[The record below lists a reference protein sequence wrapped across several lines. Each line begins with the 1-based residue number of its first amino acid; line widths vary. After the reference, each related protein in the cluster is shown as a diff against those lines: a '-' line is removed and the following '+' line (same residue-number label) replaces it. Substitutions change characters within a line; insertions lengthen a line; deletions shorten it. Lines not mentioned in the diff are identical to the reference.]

1 MPISGYNNSIIGH
14 PAYAG
19 TAPCPPPHAQRK
31 RILTRVGKRVQ
42 SPSSTTRAT
51 PSARCGTKPSPSTS
65 SPVMRWPV
73 PVSSTARATTTP
85 QGLMSARPFASI
97 WSAASLLMALPGR
110 GVTIVDMTTSSP
122 IPARAVAPAPRAIP
136 GAWWRRRRTSRIT
149 SSPACRCANG
159 CCSSAQTAALLYAA

>member
-51 PSARCGTKPSPSTS
+51 PSARCYTKRLPNTLRPGMRSPA
-65 SPVMRWPV
+65 RD
-73 PVSSTARATTTP
+73 SSTGRVITTRQNP
-85 QGLMSARPFASI
+85 LSARPFANI
-97 WSAASLLMALPGR
+97 WSAASLPTALPEP

-122 IPARAVAPAPRAIP
+122 IPAKAVASAPRAIP

-149 SSPACRCANG
+149 SSPACRCASG
-159 CCSSAQTAALLYAA
+159 CCSNAQTAALLHAA